1 MQDFPRMILFF
12 LLALGPLVVFHE
24 LGHYWVARLCG
35 VKVLRFSIGLGRP
48 IWTKKFAGS
57 DTEWCIGILP
67 LGGYVKMLDARD
79 TDLTGVSDSDLKA
92 EFTQQNVWKRIA
104 IVAAG
109 PIANFVL
116 AIGLFTFLLMNG
128 VAEPVAK
135 LRVANVESS
144 AYVAGLRQG
153 DVITAVNGEPIKAY
167 SEFRWQAL
175 QAGLDFKELRLSVLR
190 AAPPQPGFALPDT
203 TKHEFVLPLSQ
214 LSKEDFEG
222 DFLAKLGLGVFRPEA
237 KLVKVLVGG
246 PAANAGL
253 TEGDVIL
260 KVNGRTVRDG
270 QDLVE
275 FVSAAPEQILQV
287 EYRRQGQIL
296 TCELKA
302 IADTVAGQKVGRVQ
316 VQPDGTIET
325 VTVHRNFFE
334 ALKLGNQRTWEY
346 SALTLKMLGKIV
358 TGQASLKNITG
369 PITIAD
375 YADQAARLG
384 LEVFIAFLA
393 TISIS
398 LGVMNLLPIPVLDG
412 GHLLYYSLEVLS
424 GKAIPVKYLEMAQ
437 RGGLV
442 VLMCLMIVALFNDIV
457 RKMS

>member
-1 MQDFPRMILFF
+1 MQDFPRMVLFF

-48 IWTKKFAGS
+48 IWTKKFANS
-57 DTEWCIGILP
+57 DTEWSIGILP

-79 TDLTGVSDSDLKA
+79 ADLTEVSEVDLKA
-92 EFTQQNVWKRIA
+92 EFTRQNVWKRIA

-109 PIANFVL
+109 PIANFLL
-116 AIGLFTFLLMNG
+116 AIALFTFLLMNG

-135 LRVANVESS
+135 LRVANTESS
-144 AYVAGLRQG
+144 AYIAGLRQG

-167 SEFRWQAL
+167 SEFRWHAL
-175 QAGLDFKELRLSVLR
+175 QSGLDSKELRLSVVR
-190 AAPPQPGFALPDT
+190 TAPLVPGFGVRDT
-203 TKHEFVLPLSQ
+203 TKHELVLPMDKLK
-214 LSKEDFEG
+214 KEDFEA
-222 DFLAKLGLGVFRPEA
+222 DFLGKLGLSVFRPEA
-237 KLVKVLVGG
+237 KLVKVLAGG
-246 PAANAGL
+246 PAASAGL
-253 TEGDVIL
+253 HEGDVIL
-260 KVNGRTVRDG
+260 SINGTLVRDG

-275 FVSAAPEQILQV
+275 LVTAAPDQSLLI
-287 EYRRQGQIL
+287 EYKRQGRVATGEIR
-296 TCELKA
+296 T
-302 IADTVAGQKVGRVQ
+302 IAEEVSGKKVGRIQ

-325 VTVHRNFFE
+325 VTVHRGFFE
-334 ALKLGNQRTWEY
+334 ALQLGNQRTWEY

-384 LEVFIAFLA
+384 LEVFLAFLA

-424 GKAIPVKYLEMAQ
+424 GKTIPVKYLEMAQ

>member
-92 EFTQQNVWKRIA
+92 EFTRQNVWKRIA

-116 AIGLFTFLLMNG
+116 AIVLFTFLLMNG

-144 AYVAGLRQG
+144 AYIAGLRQG

-167 SEFRWQAL
+167 SEFRWHAL
-175 QAGLDFKELRLSVLR
+175 KAGLESQELRISVSR
-190 AAPPQPGFALPDT
+190 TNSAKGGGNLPDT
-203 TKHEFVLPLSQ
+203 IKEDIVLPLDQ
-214 LSKEDFEG
+214 LKKEDFDG
-222 DFLAKLGLGVFRPEA
+222 DFLAKLGVGVFISGVKLNKVFEA
-237 KLVKVLVGG
+237 G
-246 PAANAGL
+246 AAAQAGFRS
-253 TEGDVIL
+253 GDTIL
-260 KVNGRTVRDG
+260 SINGTQIQKG
-270 QDLVE
+270 QDLMEIVKN
-275 FVSAAPEQILQV
+275 APDQV
-287 EYRRQGQIL
+287 LIVRFRRQGQDFEG
-296 TCELKA
+296 ELKTSSE
-302 IADTVAGQKVGRVQ
+302 IVGGTKVGIIKVELSNT
-316 VQPDGTIET
+316 VET

>member
-48 IWTKKFAGS
+48 IWTKKFAKS
-57 DTEWCIGILP
+57 DTEWSIGILP
-67 LGGYVKMLDARD
+67 LGGYVKMLDAREN
-79 TDLTGVSDSDLKA
+79 DLAGVSESDLKG
-92 EFTQQNVWKRIA
+92 EFTRQNVWKRIA

-109 PIANFVL
+109 PLANFLL
-116 AIGLFTFLLMNG
+116 AIALFTFLLMNG
-128 VAEPVAK
+128 VAEPIAK
-135 LRVANVESS
+135 VRVANTETT
-144 AYVAGLRQG
+144 AYLSGLRQG
-153 DVITAVNGEPIKAY
+153 DVITAVNGAPIKAY
-167 SEFRWQAL
+167 SEFRWHVL
-175 QAGLDFKELRLSVLR
+175 QAGLESQELRISVSRTSPLKT
-190 AAPPQPGFALPDT
+190 GFNLPDT
-203 TKHEFVLPLSQ
+203 IKQDIVLPLNQ
-214 LSKEDFEG
+214 LKKEDFEG

-237 KLVKVLVGG
+237 KLVKVLAGG
-246 PAANAGL
+246 PAATAGL
-253 TEGDVIL
+253 REGDVIISIDG
-260 KVNGRTVRDG
+260 KAIRDG
-270 QDLVE
+270 QDLVDV
-275 FVSAAPEQILQV
+275 VSAAPNQELLV
-287 EYRRQGQIL
+287 EYQRHGQL
-296 TCELKA
+296 MVGKMRTLAESVGNK
-302 IADTVAGQKVGRVQ
+302 TVGRVQ
-316 VQPDGTIET
+316 VQPDGTIQT
-325 VTVHRNFFE
+325 VEVHHSFFE
-334 ALKLGNQRTWEY
+334 ALQLGNQRTWEY

-358 TGQASLKNITG
+358 TGQASIKNITG

-384 LEVFIAFLA
+384 IEVFLAFLA